1 MYGNGT
7 YFAVS
12 ATYSASNTYSR
23 PDPQGQKYIFLCRV
37 LTGEFTTGRQGM
49 IVPPAKNTTSAQL
62 YDSVTDNLSRPS
74 MFVVFND
81 IQAYPEYLITF
92 R

>member
-1 MYGNGT
+1 
-7 YFAVS
+7 
-12 ATYSASNTYSR
+12 
-23 PDPQGQKYIFLCRV
+23 
-37 LTGEFTTGRQGM
+37 M

-62 YDSVTDNLSRPS
+62 YDSVTDNISRPS